1 MLHER
6 AERCDGNH
14 SSSKAGSFRGGGL
27 DVSRR
32 IVDAD
37 RKVEAAGL
45 LVDREEVWV
54 AGRAVAA
61 FDPLLEHATGSVI
74 LRPTHL
80 LYRLVDVE
88 QRQNGDPAQPS
99 AALVCG
105 FGDPAIVRLASATS
119 ISGRAAKTWRN
130 RVGYRTWTSTS
141 NASMWR
147 TGPY

>member
-14 SSSKAGSFRGGGL
+14 SASKAGSFRGGEL

-37 RKVEAAGL
+37 GKVEAAGL

-61 FDPLLEHATGSVI
+61 FDPLLEHAAGSVI

-80 LYRLVDVE
+80 LYRLVDVK
-88 QRQNGDPAQPS
+88 QRQNGDQAQPS
-99 AALVCG
+99 EALDYDIGYSV
-105 FGDPAIVRLASATS
+105 IVRL
-119 ISGRAAKTWRN
+119 
-130 RVGYRTWTSTS
+130 
-141 NASMWR
+141 
-147 TGPY
+147 